1 MMQTTVVQIS
11 RTGGPEV
18 LEFTDVELPA
28 PEQGEVLIEHTAI
41 GLNFIDTYQR
51 SGLYP
56 VSLPS
61 GLGSEAAGIVR
72 AVGPGV
78 TSLSPGDRVV
88 YTGGPLGAYC
98 GARNYLADRLVRI
111 PAGISDEQ
119 AAAVLLKGL
128 TAWYLL
134 YHSYSAK
141 PGNTVLVHAAAG
153 GVGLLLCQWA
163 QHLGVTTIGVVG
175 NEDKAQL
182 ARNHGCT
189 HTLLAN
195 DPDIA
200 ARVRELTGGR
210 GVQAVYDSVGKD
222 TFFASMDS
230 LAPHG
235 VMVSYGNASGV
246 PEPFSVMELAKRHS
260 LYITRPVLFDFI
272 PTREELLMASGLLF
286 DLVTDGTLRI
296 TIGQRYPLADV
307 AHAHTDIEARR
318 TRGSTVLLP

>member
-1 MMQTTVVQIS
+1 MQTTAVQIS
-11 RTGGPEV
+11 QTGGPEV
-18 LEFTDVELPA
+18 LEFVDIQLAA
-28 PEQGEVLIEHTAI
+28 PQPGEALIEHTAI

-72 AVGPGV
+72 EVCPGV
-78 TSLSPGDRVV
+78 TSLRPGDRVV
-88 YTGGPLGAYC
+88 YTGGPLGAYA
-98 GARNYLADRLVRI
+98 GARNYAADRLIAI
-111 PAGISDEQ
+111 PDGISDEE

-134 YHSYSAK
+134 YHSYPAQR
-141 PGNTVLVHAAAG
+141 GDTVLVHAAAG

-163 QHLGVTTIGVVG
+163 RYLGVTTIGIVG
-175 NEDKAQL
+175 NEDKARL
-182 ARNHGCT
+182 ARSHGCT
-189 HTLLAN
+189 HTLLA
-195 DPDIA
+195 DDADIA
-200 ARVRELTGGR
+200 ARVRELTDGR
-210 GVQAVYDSVGKD
+210 GVQAAYDSVGKS
-222 TFFASMDS
+222 TFFASLDS

-260 LYITRPVLFDFI
+260 LFITRPVLFDFI
-272 PTREELLMASGLLF
+272 ATRDELLKASGLLF
-286 DLVTDGTLRI
+286 DRVADGSLQI
-296 TIGQRYPLADV
+296 TIGQRYRLADV
-307 AHAHTDIEARR
+307 ASAHIDIEARR

>member
-1 MMQTTVVQIS
+1 MRTTAVQIS

-18 LEFTDVELPA
+18 LEFANIELAA
-28 PEQGEVLIEHTAI
+28 PRPGEALIEHTAI

-72 AVGPGV
+72 EVGPDV
-78 TSLSPGDRVV
+78 TSLQPGDRVV
-88 YTGGPLGAYC
+88 YTGGPLGAYS
-98 GARNYLADRLVRI
+98 GARNYAAERLVRI
-111 PAGISDEQ
+111 PDGISDEQ

-134 YHSYSAK
+134 YHSYPAK
-141 PGNTVLVHAAAG
+141 AGDTVLVHAAAG

-163 QHLGVTTIGVVG
+163 NHLGVTTIGVVG
-175 NEDKAQL
+175 SEDKAQL
-182 ARNHGCT
+182 ARSHGCT
-189 HTLLAN
+189 HTLLAS

-200 ARVRELTGGR
+200 AHVRDLTGGC

-222 TFFASMDS
+222 TFFSSLDS

-260 LYITRPVLFDFI
+260 LFITRPVLFDFI
-272 PTREELLMASGLLF
+272 ATREALLMASGVLF
-286 DLVTDGTLRI
+286 DLIADGGLRI

-307 AHAHTDIEARR
+307 ARAHTDIEARR
-318 TRGSTVLLP
+318 TQGSTVLLP

>member
-1 MMQTTVVQIS
+1 VD
-11 RTGGPEV
+11 R
-18 LEFTDVELPA
+18 ELAA
-28 PEQGEVLIEHTAI
+28 PQRGEALIEQTAI

-61 GLGSEAAGIVR
+61 GLGTEAAGIVLE
-72 AVGPGV
+72 VGAGV

-98 GARNYLADRLVRI
+98 GARIYAAERLIRI
-111 PAGISDEQ
+111 PEGISDEQ

-134 YHSYSAK
+134 CHSYPAK
-141 PGNTVLVHAAAG
+141 PGDTVLVHAAAG

-163 QHLGVTTIGVVG
+163 SHIGVTTIGVVG

-182 ARNHGCT
+182 ARAHGCSQ
-189 HTLLAN
+189 TLLAG

-200 ARVRELTGGR
+200 SRVREFTGGR

-222 TFFASMDS
+222 TFIASLDS

-235 VMVSYGNASGV
+235 VMVSYGNASGI
-246 PEPFSVMELAKRHS
+246 PDPFSVMELAKRHS
-260 LYITRPVLFDFI
+260 LFITRPVLFDFI
-272 PTREELLMASGLLF
+272 STREELLMASGVLF
-286 DLVTDGTLRI
+286 ELVANGALRI
-296 TIGQRYPLADV
+296 MIGQRYALADV
-307 AHAHTDIEARR
+307 GRAHIDIEARR

>member
-1 MMQTTVVQIS
+1 MQTTAVQIS

-18 LEFTDVELPA
+18 LEFANIELGA
-28 PEQGEVLIEHTAI
+28 PRPGEALIEHTAI

-72 AVGPGV
+72 EVGPDV
-78 TSLSPGDRVV
+78 TSLQPGDRVV
-88 YTGGPLGAYC
+88 YTGGPLGAYS
-98 GARNYLADRLVRI
+98 GARNYSVERLVRI
-111 PAGISDEQ
+111 PDGISDEQ

-134 YHSYSAK
+134 YHSYPAK
-141 PGNTVLVHAAAG
+141 AGDTVLVHAAAG

-163 QHLGVTTIGVVG
+163 SHLGVATIGVVG

-182 ARNHGCT
+182 ARSHGCT
-189 HTLLAN
+189 HTLLAG

-200 ARVRELTGGR
+200 AHVRDLTGGH

-222 TFFASMDS
+222 TFFSSLDS

-260 LYITRPVLFDFI
+260 LFITRPVLFDFI
-272 PTREELLMASGLLF
+272 ATREALLRASGVLF
-286 DLVTDGTLRI
+286 DLIADGNLRV

-307 AHAHTDIEARR
+307 ARAHIDIEARR